1 MFFLFFFS
9 QHRLEFIQWKNLRK
23 FPKSYIWDFFDRIT
37 IKKNFLRKRVQFISC
52 RNFELMLVIFSLM
65 SYTVDVFPTQNL
77 VSKITIIRVKKG
89 CLKTSIIFRVLGWT
103 TFFKERYRYYFS
115 RWDHK
120 REDTDVLLHP
130 NFHYIL
136 CCVMSM
142 KSSNIYHAHVW
153 EKIKILANQTL
164 LKIVL
169 FFLIIRRQNKFLFL
183 FVVLPVE

>member
-1 MFFLFFFS
+1 
-9 QHRLEFIQWKNLRK
+9 
-23 FPKSYIWDFFDRIT
+23 
-37 IKKNFLRKRVQFISC
+37 
-52 RNFELMLVIFSLM
+52 M

-169 FFLIIRRQNKFLFL
+169 FFLIIRRQNKFFIFVCGTSSRVTKFHLWVFSFEMLNFLTNIAYKKFTVLLDESLLFL
-183 FVVLPVE
+183 KFK